1 MYIWNLGK
9 RTTHWH
15 NSFQVQQMAG
25 DAAPSRGNDRAQAF
39 PPTSHRTSHR
49 LPLSIHKQSTK
60 QELGHFAGK
69 RIPRQLSRFSTI
81 FDVQRKKKKPCKM
94 QVLALQY
101 WVHSLWF
108 TRLSC
113 DSLVRAALSSLTA
126 SDTGTA
132 TFIGKQGCKALL
144 CGGRISTYQLR
155 LLLDGVSQEIVKFL
169 FWNFT

>member
-1 MYIWNLGK
+1 MYISNLGK

-69 RIPRQLSRFSTI
+69 RIPGQLSQFSTI
-81 FDVQRKKKKPCKM
+81 FDVQRKKKSPAKCKY
-94 QVLALQY
+94 L
-101 WVHSLWF
+101 HCSTESTHFDSL
-108 TRLSC
+108 
-113 DSLVRAALSSLTA
+113 DSLVTALSEQPYPLWRPQTLV
-126 SDTGTA
+126 
-132 TFIGKQGCKALL
+132 Q
-144 CGGRISTYQLR
+144 Q
-155 LLLDGVSQEIVKFL
+155 LLLENKAARHCFVEDVFQLTS
-169 FWNFT
+169 